1 MAFTKGKSGNPNG
14 RTQGTLN
21 KTTKETKEMLKAI
34 LEKHLTQMQEEQEL
48 STQDRI
54 ALIRTILPYTN
65 PKLQSIVVHE
75 GDKFSAFKS
84 IDVHIAQK
92 LFNQST

>member
-1 MAFTKGKSGNPNG
+1 MAFIKGKSGNPTG
-14 RTQGTLN
+14 RTQGTPN
-21 KTTKETKEMLKAI
+21 KTTKETKEMLKSI
-34 LEKHLTQMQEEQEL
+34 LEKHLTQIQDEQEL
-48 STQDRI
+48 SAQDRI

-84 IDVHIAQK
+84 IDINIIHPNEDK
-92 LFNQST
+92 

>member
-1 MAFTKGKSGNPNG
+1 MAFIKGKSGNPAG
-14 RTQGTLN
+14 RMQGTPN
-21 KTTKETKEMLKAI
+21 KSTRETKELLKAI
-34 LEKHLTQMQEEQEL
+34 LEKHLTQIQEEQEL
-48 STQDRI
+48 SAQDRI

-84 IDVHIAQK
+84 IDVNLIHP
-92 LFNQST
+92 NENN

>member
-1 MAFTKGKSGNPNG
+1 MAFIKGKSGNPAG
-14 RTQGTLN
+14 RMQGTPN
-21 KTTKETKEMLKAI
+21 KSTRETKEMLKSI
-34 LEKHLTQMQEEQEL
+34 LEKHLTQIQEEQEL
-48 STQDRI
+48 SAQDRI

-84 IDVHIAQK
+84 IDVNLIHPNEDK
-92 LFNQST
+92 

>member
-1 MAFTKGKSGNPNG
+1 MAFTKGISGNPKG
-14 RTQGTLN
+14 RTQGVPNRSTR
-21 KTTKETKEMLKAI
+21 ETKEMLKSI
-34 LEKHLTQMQEEQEL
+34 LEKHLTEIQGEQEL
-48 STQDRI
+48 SIQDKI

-84 IDVHIAQK
+84 IDINLIHPNEDK
-92 LFNQST
+92 

>member
-1 MAFTKGKSGNPNG
+1 MAFIKGQSGNPNG
-14 RTQGTLN
+14 RTQGTPN

-34 LEKHLTQMQEEQEL
+34 LEKHLTQIQEEQDL
-48 STQDRI
+48 SAQDRI

-75 GDKFSAFKS
+75 GDKFSAFKT
-84 IDVHIAQK
+84 IDINIIRPNENK
-92 LFNQST
+92 

>member
-1 MAFTKGKSGNPNG
+1 MAFIKGKSGNPAG
-14 RTQGTLN
+14 RMQGTPN
-21 KTTKETKEMLKAI
+21 KSTRETKEMLKSI
-34 LEKHLTQMQEEQEL
+34 LEKHLTQIQEEQEL
-48 STQDRI
+48 SAQDRI

-84 IDVHIAQK
+84 IDVNLIHP
-92 LFNQST
+92 NENN

>member
-1 MAFTKGKSGNPNG
+1 MAFLKGKSGNPAG
-14 RTQGTLN
+14 RTQGTPN
-21 KTTKETKEMLKAI
+21 KSTRETKEMLKAI
-34 LEKHLTQMQEEQEL
+34 LEKHLTQIQEEQEL
-48 STQDRI
+48 SAQDRI

-84 IDVHIAQK
+84 IDVNLIHP
-92 LFNQST
+92 NENN

>member
-1 MAFTKGKSGNPNG
+1 MAFIKGKSGNPAG
-14 RTQGTLN
+14 RTQGTPN
-21 KTTKETKEMLKAI
+21 KSTRETKEMLKAI
-34 LEKHLTQMQEEQEL
+34 LEKHLTQIQDEQEL
-48 STQDRI
+48 SAQDRI

-84 IDVHIAQK
+84 IDVNIIHPNEDK
-92 LFNQST
+92 

>member
-1 MAFTKGKSGNPNG
+1 MPFIKGSSGNPTGRKNG
-14 RTQGTLN
+14 TPN

-34 LEKHLTQMQEEQEL
+34 LENHLTYIQAEEEL
-48 STQDRI
+48 SIQDRI

-65 PKLQSIVVHE
+65 PKLASVVVHE

-84 IDVHIAQK
+84 IDVHIIHPNENK
-92 LFNQST
+92 

>member
-1 MAFTKGKSGNPNG
+1 MAFIKGKSGNPAG
-14 RTQGTLN
+14 RTQGTPN
-21 KTTKETKEMLKAI
+21 KSTRETKEMLKAI
-34 LEKHLTQMQEEQEL
+34 LEKHLTEIQEEQEL
-48 STQDRI
+48 SAQDRI

-84 IDVHIAQK
+84 IDVNLIYPNENK
-92 LFNQST
+92 

>member
-1 MAFTKGKSGNPNG
+1 MAFIKGKSGNPAG
-14 RTQGTLN
+14 RTQGTPN
-21 KTTKETKEMLKAI
+21 KSTRETKEMLKAI
-34 LEKHLTQMQEEQEL
+34 LEKHLTQIQDEQEL
-48 STQDRI
+48 SAQDRI

-84 IDVHIAQK
+84 IDVNLIYPNENK
-92 LFNQST
+92 

>member
-1 MAFTKGKSGNPNG
+1 MAFLKGKSGNPNG

-34 LEKHLTQMQEEQEL
+34 LEKHLTEIQAEQEL

-84 IDVHIAQK
+84 IDINIIHPNEDK
-92 LFNQST
+92 

>member
-1 MAFTKGKSGNPNG
+1 MAFLKGKSGNPAG
-14 RTQGTLN
+14 RAQGTPN
-21 KTTKETKEMLKAI
+21 KSTRETKEMLKAI
-34 LEKHLTQMQEEQEL
+34 LEKHLTEIQAEQEL
-48 STQDRI
+48 SAQDRI

-84 IDVHIAQK
+84 IDVNLIHP
-92 LFNQST
+92 NENN

>member
-1 MAFTKGKSGNPNG
+1 MAFIKGKSGNPAG
-14 RTQGTLN
+14 RMQGTPN
-21 KTTKETKEMLKAI
+21 KSTRETKELLKAI
-34 LEKHLTQMQEEQEL
+34 LEKHLTQMQDEQEL
-48 STQDRI
+48 SAQDRI

-84 IDVHIAQK
+84 IDVNLIHP
-92 LFNQST
+92 NENN

>member
-1 MAFTKGKSGNPNG
+1 MAFIKGKSGNPAG
-14 RTQGTLN
+14 RTQGTPN
-21 KTTKETKEMLKAI
+21 KSTRETKEMLKAI
-34 LEKHLTQMQEEQEL
+34 LEKHLTQIQEEQEL
-48 STQDRI
+48 SAQDRI

-84 IDVHIAQK
+84 IDVNLIYPNENK
-92 LFNQST
+92 

>member
-1 MAFTKGKSGNPNG
+1 MPFIKGKSGNPAG
-14 RTQGTLN
+14 RTQGTPN
-21 KTTKETKEMLKAI
+21 KSTRETKEMLKAI
-34 LEKHLTQMQEEQEL
+34 LEKHLTQIQEEQEL
-48 STQDRI
+48 SAQDRI

-84 IDVHIAQK
+84 IDVNLIYPNENK
-92 LFNQST
+92 

>member
-1 MAFTKGKSGNPNG
+1 MPFIKGSSGNPTGRKNG
-14 RTQGTLN
+14 TPN

-34 LEKHLTQMQEEQEL
+34 LENHLTYIQAEEEL
-48 STQDRI
+48 SIQDRI

-65 PKLQSIVVHE
+65 PKLASVVVHE

-84 IDVHIAQK
+84 IDVHIIHPNEDK
-92 LFNQST
+92 

>member
-14 RTQGTLN
+14 RTQGTPN
-21 KTTKETKEMLKAI
+21 KSTRETKEMLKAI
-34 LEKHLTQMQEEQEL
+34 LEKHLTEIQAEQEL

-54 ALIRTILPYTN
+54 SLIRTILPYTN

-84 IDVHIAQK
+84 IDINIIHPNEDK
-92 LFNQST
+92 

>member
-1 MAFTKGKSGNPNG
+1 MPFIKGSSGNPTG
-14 RTQGTLN
+14 RRQGVQN
-21 KTTKETKEMLKAI
+21 RSTKETKEMLKAI
-34 LEKHLTQMQEEQEL
+34 LEKHLTEIQEEQEL

-65 PKLQSIVVHE
+65 PKLQSIVMHE

-84 IDVHIAQK
+84 IDVHIIHPNEDK
-92 LFNQST
+92 

>member
-1 MAFTKGKSGNPNG
+1 MAFIKGKSGNPAG
-14 RTQGTLN
+14 RTQGTPN
-21 KTTKETKEMLKAI
+21 KSTRETKEMLKAI
-34 LEKHLTQMQEEQEL
+34 LEKHLTQIQDEQEL
-48 STQDRI
+48 SAQDRI

-84 IDVHIAQK
+84 IDINIIHPNENK
-92 LFNQST
+92 

>member
-1 MAFTKGKSGNPNG
+1 MAFIKGKSGNPAG
-14 RTQGTLN
+14 RTQGTPN
-21 KTTKETKEMLKAI
+21 KSTRETKEMLKAI
-34 LEKHLTQMQEEQEL
+34 LEKHLTQIQEEQEL
-48 STQDRI
+48 SAQDRI

-84 IDVHIAQK
+84 IDVNIIHPNEDK
-92 LFNQST
+92 

>member
-1 MAFTKGKSGNPNG
+1 MAFTKGISGNPKG
-14 RTQGTLN
+14 RTQGVQN
-21 KTTKETKEMLKAI
+21 KSTRETKEMLKSI
-34 LEKHLTQMQEEQEL
+34 LEKHLTEIQGEQEL
-48 STQDRI
+48 SIQDKI

-84 IDVHIAQK
+84 IDINLIHPNEDK
-92 LFNQST
+92 

>member
-1 MAFTKGKSGNPNG
+1 MAFIKGKSGNPAG
-14 RTQGTLN
+14 RTQGTPN
-21 KTTKETKEMLKAI
+21 KSTRETKEMLKAI
-34 LEKHLTQMQEEQEL
+34 LEKHLTEIQEEQEL
-48 STQDRI
+48 SAQDRI

-84 IDVHIAQK
+84 IDVNLIYP
-92 LFNQST
+92 NETN

>member
-1 MAFTKGKSGNPNG
+1 MAFLKGKSGNPAG
-14 RTQGTLN
+14 RAQGTPN
-21 KTTKETKEMLKAI
+21 KSTRETKEMLKSI
-34 LEKHLTQMQEEQEL
+34 LEKHLTEIQAEQEL
-48 STQDRI
+48 SAQDRI

-84 IDVHIAQK
+84 IDVNLIHP
-92 LFNQST
+92 NENN

>member
-1 MAFTKGKSGNPNG
+1 MAFIKGKSGNPAG
-14 RTQGTLN
+14 RMQGTPN
-21 KTTKETKEMLKAI
+21 KSTRETKEMLKSI
-34 LEKHLTQMQEEQEL
+34 LEKHLTEIQAEQEL
-48 STQDRI
+48 SAQDRI

-84 IDVHIAQK
+84 IDVNLIHP
-92 LFNQST
+92 NENN